1 MELLKAALGGVGGAG
16 LLSACAATIGNFDG
30 MHVGHRRLVAE
41 TVAAARTRGVPSV
54 VVTFDP
60 HPSKTISPGGGLA
73 LLMTPAQKLDVLES
87 LGVDAAWVI
96 PFGRDTSLLP
106 PDAFMDALFGALNP
120 VEIHVGLAFR
130 FGRDRAG
137 DVLALDARGKTAGCP
152 VRAHSY
158 AAPDGG
164 PVSSSRVRR
173 LLLDGDVSA
182 AHELLG
188 APFRLTGVVV
198 EGERRG
204 RRLGFPTAN
213 LAWEQELL
221 PAPGVYAT
229 IALCGALPSGGR
241 ALGAT
246 NIGTKPTFGGLALTV
261 ETHLPG
267 LGADAGVDL
276 YGARMELDFLHR
288 VRGEETF
295 PGPGQLRAR
304 IAQDVEIALAL
315 SHRSCLAERPK
326 NALAPLD
333 PKEWAKFDGGW
344 V

>member
-1 MELLKAALGGVGGAG
+1 MELLKAALDEASNAGG
-16 LLSACAATIGNFDG
+16 LSPACAATIGNFDG

-41 TVAAARTRGVPSV
+41 TVASARGLGVQAV
-54 VVTFDP
+54 AVTFDP
-60 HPSKTISPGGGLA
+60 HPSKVVAPGGGPA
-73 LLMTPAQKLDVLES
+73 LLMTPAQKLDVFES
-87 LGVDAAWVI
+87 LGVDAVWIV
-96 PFGRDTSLLP
+96 PFGRDVSLLP
-106 PDAFMDALFGALNP
+106 PDVFVDSLFRALGP
-120 VEIHVGLAFR
+120 VEIHVGQAFR

-137 DVLALDARGKTAGCP
+137 DVRALEAKGKTAGCH

-173 LLLDGDVSA
+173 LLLDGDASGA
-182 AHELLG
+182 RELLG

-221 PAPGVYAT
+221 PVPGVYAT
-229 IALCGALPSGGR
+229 TAICGAPPPGGQV
-241 ALGAT
+241 LGVT
-246 NIGTKPTFGGLALTV
+246 NIGTKPTFGGLAITV

-267 LGADAGVDL
+267 LAAGVDL
-276 YGARMELDFLHR
+276 YGARMALDFLQR

-295 PGPGQLRAR
+295 PGPEQLRAR
-304 IAQDVEIALAL
+304 IAQDVEAALAL
-315 SHRSCLAERPK
+315 AGQQTNPK
-326 NALAPLD
+326 NALAPHA
-333 PKEWAKFDGGW
+333 PKRVGEN
-344 V
+344 